1 MTKIGILLVCTFGLW
16 VTSALADQPGWA
28 FLKIGSGAKGASLGE
43 TFIATTRDPSS
54 GFYNPAGGAGFRGK
68 EWTFSHVEWFRGVRI
83 EAISFTSGTGYRTV
97 TTGVVIHVAD
107 GIERRAHASM
117 QPLGEFGVYDVRI
130 DFTYA
135 QQHGRLS
142 IGGTTKLIS
151 EKILEEAAVGGAVD
165 IGAVYAVHPFL
176 LGWSLRNLG
185 GAGGMQN
192 WSDDLPLDWNIG
204 VTYGPSTVPVIIAGA
219 TRISADREVDGGL
232 GGEYRPTERCSLRGG
247 YRVGVEAGGWSA
259 GIGIVVKRWVIDYA
273 FVPFDFGLGET
284 HRVTLSFR

>member
-1 MTKIGILLVCTFGLW
+1 MTKIGILLVCTFWLW
-16 VTSALADQPGWA
+16 AIPTSADQPGWA

-54 GFYNPAGGAGFRGK
+54 GFYNPAGIAGFRGK

-83 EAISFTSGTGYRTV
+83 EAVSFTSGRGHRTV
-97 TTGVVIHVAD
+97 TTGVVIHAVD
-107 GIERRAHASM
+107 GIERRTQASM

-142 IGGTTKLIS
+142 IGGTAKIVS

-192 WSDDLPLDWNIG
+192 RSDDLPLDWNIG
-204 VTYGPSTVPVIIAGA
+204 VTYGPSNVPVIVTGA
-219 TRISADREVDGGL
+219 TRISADRAVDSGIGV
-232 GGEYRPTERCSLRGG
+232 EYRLAERFSLRGG
-247 YRVGVEAGGWSA
+247 YRAGVEAEGGSV
-259 GIGIVVKRWVIDYA
+259 GIGIVVKRWAIDYA
-273 FVPFDFGLGET
+273 FVPFDLGLGET
-284 HRVTLSFR
+284 HRATLSFR